1 MYFYYINILSSQSA
15 KLVNQLIAQFNP
27 QKNTLSAIHCI
38 LINKMFKGI
47 NGSLQQYFIFIVV
60 VTRFTVVVYEKKV

>member
-15 KLVNQLIAQFNP
+15 KLVNQLIAQFYP
-27 QKNTLSAIHCI
+27 QKTLSAIHCI